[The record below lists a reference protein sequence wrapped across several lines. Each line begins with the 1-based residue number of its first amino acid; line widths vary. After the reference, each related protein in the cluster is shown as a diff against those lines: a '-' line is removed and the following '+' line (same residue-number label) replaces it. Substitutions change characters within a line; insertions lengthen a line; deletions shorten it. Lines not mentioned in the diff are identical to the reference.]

1 MVATTVAD
9 VSAKALTPLPES
21 IPAEMRALGEREVL
35 EGPVLS
41 LRGVSAEVSTP
52 PKEVV
57 SLTSTQTEEAPL
69 TTPPVISSG
78 DLFAAL
84 FPSSCRWT
92 LLGGYSVLHSFFY
105 YQYA

>member
-57 SLTSTQTEEAPL
+57 SLTTLQQNVFLVTKISEEIFFV
-69 TTPPVISSG
+69 TKNT
-78 DLFAAL
+78 AL
-84 FPSSCRWT
+84 VTKYEFR
-92 LLGGYSVLHSFFY
+92 H
-105 YQYA
+105 